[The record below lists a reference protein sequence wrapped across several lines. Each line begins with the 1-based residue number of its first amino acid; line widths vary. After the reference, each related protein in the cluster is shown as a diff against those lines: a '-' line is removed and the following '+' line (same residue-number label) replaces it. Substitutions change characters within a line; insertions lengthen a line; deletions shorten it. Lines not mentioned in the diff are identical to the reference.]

1 MNIITAKIIRISC
14 RVFDDAVKFAMVIDA
29 AKKTSQPSN
38 STQPPQSQIEG
49 DTGNDLV
56 IADESGFL
64 IEGKAHA
71 NGTVKNT
78 SIIFEGDKSALSNAN
93 LVDCDFQGCG
103 DTEFNGKMTG
113 GTFSDGILTSQ
124 SAIDG
129 STISNSIIKGTI
141 ENVSSISNVKFDN
154 ATLLPSTTAKVGD
167 FNGTIH
173 YSVNGRK
180 GDVKVKKAEFQFS
193 NSGKY
198 LQWWS
203 GDVDEQSDAIPFEG
217 EYNNISAKFDYHGQS
232 VFKTE
237 NATFTYKEKK
247 VEWKSGGAPEESQ
260 ETKLDTIV
268 FNGRYGT
275 ESGFSGRIK
284 ASNPNTKGTVSF
296 KDGKAEIEGNQFKQ
310 LEANE
315 CNWADFS
322 SLTMSNF
329 KIGKMDFTVQSQDT
343 NEYASCEKAN
353 FYYDGKSS
361 LVTWKKG
368 VFKGG
373 KWTKKGLWFAKD
385 EDWKGGFDADGNW
398 HDDSPMHW
406 GRSTIITTGETG
418 RNANGKFAQGIDKNG
433 QPYDYEER
441 YKLMLQ
447 CGMVDPSLDFTNPAQ
462 FGKIEGVFVNT
473 ADKGTSKEHQSLDVV
488 YSNGLRVIYHPTSS
502 SANGQLQ
509 IYSIEFCDAS
519 LIGRIF
525 KLEPSFNGFKYD
537 EKGNID
543 TKNLEAGSMNE
554 YSASR
559 DLKAR
564 AIAIAKSGLYD
575 GISNKQIAWCNKY
588 GAIAV
593 KTFQEE
599 YDYWKDKSDK
609 ELDAEIAKQ
618 AQPIVK
624 WKKGLP
630 KQTTTTTNNNPTT
643 P

>member
-1 MNIITAKIIRISC
+1 MNHISAKLIRISC
-14 RVFDDAVKFAMVIDA
+14 RVFDAAVKFAMVIDA

-38 STQPPQSQIEG
+38 NAQPPRSQIEG
-49 DTGNDLV
+49 DTSNDLV

-78 SIIFEGDKSALSNAN
+78 SIVFEGDKGALSNAD

-124 SAIDG
+124 STIDG
-129 STISNSIIKGTI
+129 SAVSNSIIKGTI

-180 GDVKVKKAEFQFS
+180 GDVKVKKAEFQFGE
-193 NSGKY
+193 SGKY

-217 EYNNISAKFDYHGQS
+217 EYSNISAKFDYHGQS

-247 VEWKSGGAPEESQ
+247 VEWKSGGAPEDKQ

-361 LVTWKKG
+361 IVTWKKG

-406 GRSTIITTGETG
+406 GRSTIITTDETG

-543 TKNLEAGSMNE
+543 TKNLEAGSKDE

>member
-1 MNIITAKIIRISC
+1 MNHISAKLIRISC
-14 RVFDDAVKFAMVIDA
+14 RVFDAAVKFAMVIDA

-38 STQPPQSQIEG
+38 NAQPPRSQIEG
-49 DTGNDLV
+49 DTDNDLV

-78 SIIFEGDKSALSNAN
+78 SIVFEGDKGALSNAD

-113 GTFSDGILTSQ
+113 GAFSGGILTSQ
-124 SAIDG
+124 STIDG
-129 STISNSIIKGTI
+129 SAVSNSIIKGTI

-180 GDVKVKKAEFQFS
+180 GDVKVKKAEFQFGE
-193 NSGKY
+193 SGKY

-217 EYNNISAKFDYHGQS
+217 EYSNISAKFDYHGQS

-247 VEWKSGGAPEESQ
+247 VEWKSGGAPEDKQ

-275 ESGFSGRIK
+275 ESGFSGRIE

-296 KDGKAEIEGNQFKQ
+296 KDGKAEIKGNQFRQ

-329 KIGKMDFTVQSQDT
+329 KIGEMDFTVQNQDT
-343 NEYASCEKAN
+343 NEYASCERAN

-373 KWTKKGLWFAKD
+373 KWTKKGMWFAKD

-406 GRSTIITTGETG
+406 GRPTIITTNETS
-418 RNANGKFAQGIDKNG
+418 RDSNGKFKQGIDENN
-433 QPYDYEER
+433 QSYDYEER
-441 YKLMLQ
+441 YKLMSQ
-447 CGMVDPSLDFTNPAQ
+447 CGMIDKSLTFTNPAQ
-462 FGKIEGVFVNT
+462 FGEIEGVFVNT
-473 ADKGTSKEHQSLDVV
+473 FHPGKPIEHQSLDVV
-488 YSNGLRVIYHPTSS
+488 YSNGLRVLYQPTEN
-502 SANGQLQ
+502 SANGELK
-509 IYSIEFCDAS
+509 IASIEFFDAS
-519 LIGRIF
+519 HLTRIF
-525 KLEPSFNGFKYD
+525 KNERSFNGFKYD
-537 EKGNID
+537 ENGNID
-543 TKNLEAGSMNE
+543 TTHIESGGKNE

-564 AIAIAKSGLYD
+564 AIAVAKSGLYD
-575 GISNKQIAWCNKY
+575 GISNKEIKWCNDN
-588 GAIAV
+588 GATAV
-593 KTFQEE
+593 KKFKDE
-599 YDYWKDKSDK
+599 YDYWKDRSET
-609 ELDAEIAKQ
+609 ELDAEIEKQ
-618 AQPIVK
+618 TKIINK
-624 WKKGLP
+624 WKS
-630 KQTTTTTNNNPTT
+630 KQDFNSNDQEP
-643 P
+643 